1 MAATAA
7 ATGPRTDE
15 GKAASSRNSLRHG
28 LTATQVVLPGED
40 PAGYEALR
48 QSLIENHHPAEGLE
62 TILVD
67 QIAQCV
73 WRLNRARAIERDVLE
88 QELTAPEE
96 TYNGQLERVTRY
108 MASIEREFHRAI
120 RELTNLQSIRSRT
133 TVAEYKAATKE
144 QSARV
149 ARQLHDYINAP
160 CPNPN
165 PTHIDFAKRTP
176 EQLRR

>member
-1 MAATAA
+1 MAAPSI

-40 PAGYEALR
+40 PAAYDALR
-48 QSLIENHHPAEGLE
+48 QTLMDSHHPAEGIE

-88 QELTAPEE
+88 QDLTAPD
-96 TYNGQLERVTRY
+96 NASDGKLEKVMRY
-108 MASIEREFHRAI
+108 MASIEREFHRAV
-120 RELTNLQSIRSRT
+120 RELTNLQSLRSRT
-133 TVAEYKAATKE
+133 TVAEYRAAAKE
-144 QSARV
+144 QSARIEK
-149 ARQLHDYINAP
+149 QLHDYINAH

-165 PTHIDFAKRTP
+165 PTQFDFAKRTP